1 MPAER
6 PSVQRCPVAKA
17 IHSMIRVLDEQRSLA
32 FYEKAFHLTLAD
44 RLAFE
49 GFTLIYLSNP
59 ESEFEL
65 ELTVNHDRTEPYALG
80 DGYGHLAFSVSD
92 LGAEHA
98 RLESLGLSPTP
109 LKELQLDGRPLAR
122 FFFVQD
128 PDGYKIEVL
137 QRGGRYK

>member
-1 MPAER
+1 
-6 PSVQRCPVAKA
+6 
-17 IHSMIRVLDEQRSLA
+17 MIRVLDEQRSLS
-32 FYEKAFHLTLAD
+32 FYEKAFGLTVVE

-65 ELTVNHDRTEPYALG
+65 ELTVNRDRTDPYVLG
-80 DGYGHLAFSVSD
+80 DGYGHLALSVDD
-92 LGAEHA
+92 LEAEHA
-98 RLESLGLSPTP
+98 RFESLGLNPTP
-109 LKELQLDGRPLAR
+109 LKELKLDGRPPAQ